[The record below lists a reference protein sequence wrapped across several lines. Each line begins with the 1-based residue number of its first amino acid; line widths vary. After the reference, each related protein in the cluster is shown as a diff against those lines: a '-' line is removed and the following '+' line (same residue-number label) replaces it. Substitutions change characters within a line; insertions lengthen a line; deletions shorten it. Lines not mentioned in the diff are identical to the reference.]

1 MCKIIYFII
10 SIIMSLLKEQ
20 TTTTTQK
27 QYALHNKNYSAI
39 TSKQYLNIY
48 FDFDEKEN
56 IHIYIHIEQKS
67 RKTRFKSYKL

>member
-10 SIIMSLLKEQ
+10 SIIMSLLNEQ

-39 TSKQYLNIY
+39 TSK
-48 FDFDEKEN
+48 
-56 IHIYIHIEQKS
+56 
-67 RKTRFKSYKL
+67 